1 VVQTLEPVWVDGDP
15 IRLEQILANLVV
27 NAAKFTPL
35 PGTIRVGVR
44 REGPEP
50 NSGDHNRRHN
60 TGQHQAQRITH
71 RYSFHIR
78 RLHTRNAASLRT
90 MS

>member
-1 VVQTLEPVWVDGDP
+1 
-15 IRLEQILANLVV
+15 
-27 NAAKFTPL
+27 
-35 PGTIRVGVR
+35 VR

-50 NSGDHNRRHN
+50 NSGDQNRRHN

-71 RYSFHIR
+71 RYSFQIR
-78 RLHTRNAASLRT
+78 GVHTRNGALLRT